1 MSDASE
7 GGEPESAFE
16 SADAVVVGCGPA
28 GAAAGVFLARSGLD
42 TVVFDRGT
50 ASLDRCAFLGNY
62 PGFPAGIDVE
72 TFQALLRDHARET
85 GCRLVDDLVQSVE
98 RAGDADPTDD
108 ESADPADAPLAV
120 ETQDG
125 RRVVADRV
133 IAATRYTGEYCRPLT
148 GDAMFEAHEHDGE
161 THEHVDP
168 DYADADG
175 RTPVDGL
182 YVASPAGQRDVQAV
196 VAAGRGAHV
205 ARTLLEDRRVER
217 GYPVDLARHYDWLRP
232 DSEFEGE
239 WGDRER
245 WREWFDERV
254 PEDHDAD
261 DATLDDL
268 REEYIDDAF
277 DTRRS
282 ADEVADLTD
291 RGHQRLLEHLDDD
304 AVLERAAEIE
314 AGRTAANDPDG
325 DAPDDVPAGDAPAGD
340 APDGGGRS
348 EGASAN
354 RNH

>member
-1 MSDASE
+1 MRDASE
-7 GGEPESAFE
+7 GGAGSASEPGNGSEFE

-72 TFQALLRDHARET
+72 TFQRLLREHADEA
-85 GCRLVDDLVQSVE
+85 GCRLVDDLVGSVE
-98 RAGDADPTDD
+98 RAGEGGADAD
-108 ESADPADAPLAV
+108 SADAPFAV
-120 ETQDG
+120 ETQNG

-133 IAATRYTGEYCRPLT
+133 IAATRYTGEYLRPLD
-148 GDAMFEAHEHDGE
+148 GDAMFETHEHDGE
-161 THEHVDP
+161 EHEHFDP
-168 DYADADG
+168 DYSDAEG
-175 RTPVDGL
+175 RTPVEGL

-217 GYPVDLARHYDWLRP
+217 GFPVDLARHYDWLRP

-254 PEDHDAD
+254 PEDFEPEAGDEP
-261 DATLDDL
+261 LDDL
-268 REEYIDDAF
+268 RAEYIDDAF
-277 DTRRS
+277 ATRRS

-291 RGHQRLLEHLDDD
+291 RAHRRLLDHLDDD

-314 AGRTAANDPDG
+314 AERTDG
-325 DAPDDVPAGDAPAGD
+325 DDGATDD
-340 APDGGGRS
+340 APDGDRHS